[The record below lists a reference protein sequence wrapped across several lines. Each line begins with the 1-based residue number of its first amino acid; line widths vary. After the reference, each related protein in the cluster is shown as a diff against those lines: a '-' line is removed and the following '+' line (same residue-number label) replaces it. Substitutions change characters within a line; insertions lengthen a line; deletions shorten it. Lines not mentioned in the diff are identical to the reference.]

1 MRIGETYVSTEK
13 YTDDFGRIVPPN
25 TKFTVV
31 EEVFGMFTLISNDGF
46 LVIGTPDQL
55 LNWLKKEDKDDNN
68 N

>member
-1 MRIGETYVSTEK
+1 MDIGETYISTEK
-13 YTDDFGRIVPPN
+13 HTDDFGHIVPKD

-31 EEVFGMFTLISNDGF
+31 EKVFGMFTLISNDGF